1 MAGGATDLW
10 GEWQRYGARGMS
22 GAQALAAE
30 LDRIAREGAI
40 ASPVTTTRG
49 LSARLRYLSSGP
61 GREVLAAHG
70 ISARLLR
77 SWERGAHPSA
87 PKLDAIDRAYQER
100 RRDNVVRSGA
110 LKRLLDNG
118 GRGRRIEI
126 YPVDQSAVDEERR
139 RPEVTERSVQA
150 RYVWDDM
157 VDAWAEGDLDT
168 LDEIWDDIITDLD
181 SDYAAYAY
189 VGSIGIGA

>member
-1 MAGGATDLW
+1 MSGATDLW
-10 GEWQRYGARGMS
+10 GEWQKHGARGMS

-30 LDRIAREGAI
+30 IDRIAGEGGI
-40 ASPVTTTRG
+40 ATPVTAKRG

-61 GREVLAAHG
+61 GRQVLDRNG

-77 SWERGAHPSA
+77 SWNRGARPSRA
-87 PKLDAIDRAYQER
+87 KLDAVDKAYQEHR
-100 RRDNVVRSGA
+100 RANLVRSGA

-126 YPVDQSAVDEERR
+126 YPVDQTLVDEKRR
-139 RPEVTERSVQA
+139 RPTVSERSVQA
-150 RYVWDDM
+150 RYIWDDA
-157 VDAWAEGDLDT
+157 VDAWSQGDLAA
-168 LDEIWDDIITDLD
+168 LDEIWDDVITDLD

>member
-1 MAGGATDLW
+1 MAGGATGLW
-10 GEWQRYGARGMS
+10 GEWQRHGAQGMS

-40 ASPVTTTRG
+40 ASPVTTNRG
-49 LSARLRYLSSGP
+49 LSARLRYLNTRP

-70 ISARLLR
+70 ISTRLLR
-77 SWERGAHPSA
+77 SWERGARPSA
-87 PKLDAIDRAYQER
+87 PKLDAIDQAYQER
-100 RRDNVVRSGA
+100 RRDNVLRSGA
-110 LKRLLDNG
+110 LRRLLDND

-126 YPVDQSAVDEERR
+126 YPVDQTAVDEKYR
-139 RPEVTERSVQA
+139 RPDLSERSVQA

-157 VDAWAEGDLDT
+157 VDAWGEGDLDT

>member
-1 MAGGATDLW
+1 MAGATDLW
-10 GEWQRYGARGMS
+10 GEWRKYGAKGMS
-22 GAQALAAE
+22 GAQALAVE
-30 LDRIAREGAI
+30 LDRIAREGGI
-40 ASPVTTTRG
+40 ASPVTTNRG
-49 LSARLRYLSSGP
+49 LSARLRYLNSRP
-61 GREVLAAHG
+61 GREALAEHG

-77 SWERGAHPSA
+77 SWERGAHPSR
-87 PKLDAIDRAYQER
+87 PKLEAVDKAYQER

-110 LKRLLDNG
+110 LKRLLDNQ

-126 YPVDQSAVDEERR
+126 YPVDQSEVDEKRR
-139 RPEVTERSVQA
+139 RPEVSERSVQA

-157 VDAWAEGDLDT
+157 VDAWGEGDMDT